1 MDLLEVFKDS
11 DDLVEFSAGSVIF
24 EEGSEAEFMYVVLEG
39 EIELSL
45 HGQQIAIAAPG
56 AIVGEMALLN
66 SDVRSATATALKD
79 CHLVPIDLHSFKSLI
94 QYTPDFALHVMNV
107 LASRLRRVNEA
118 LSGYFAGEGK

>member
-11 DDLVEFSAGSVIF
+11 DDLVEYSAGSVLF

-45 HGQQIAIAAPG
+45 HAQKIATVTAG
-56 AIVGEMALLN
+56 SIVGEMALLN
-66 SDVRSATATALKD
+66 SDVRSATATAMTD

-107 LASRLRRVNEA
+107 LAGRLRRVNEA
-118 LSGYFAGEGK
+118 LTGKSPG